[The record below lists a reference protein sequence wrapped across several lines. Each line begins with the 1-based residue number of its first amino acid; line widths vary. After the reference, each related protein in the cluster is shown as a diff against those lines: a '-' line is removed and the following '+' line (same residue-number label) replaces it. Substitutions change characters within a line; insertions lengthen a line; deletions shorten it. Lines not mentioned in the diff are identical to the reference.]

1 MPVVKKVRTCVECKR
16 TFANP
21 ESVRTHR
28 YRFGGCRS
36 EESLIAAGFKLTP
49 KGWLRVKMV
58 TLNDNTH
65 N

>member
-28 YRFGGCRS
+28 YKFGGCRS
-36 EESLIAAGFKLTP
+36 EESLIAAGFKLTL

-58 TLNDNTH
+58 RLNDNTY